1 MSELLRQTIN
11 AAERAA
17 AGEDSPVQDYLDQLL
32 RDPADLHSFGDDER
46 VYLAVL
52 LDSIGL
58 HGESIRILQDSLIPV
73 PGSAAAFFQNTEGM
87 LAAAHGQHDR
97 ARRVLR
103 GALSAASDDLL
114 LRAKIL
120 ANLTAVSLHAGSVE
134 EAEAWADAYCLGAEA
149 GTPATDVL
157 IASVRAGIASAR
169 GDVPGLRTAAASLGE
184 ACRARIAE
192 LGASHPQAFAL
203 VANLA
208 STEIMVARADGSLI
222 DQERATSVLEVAAI
236 RLAAELG
243 AEHPWTLAAEASL
256 ASASG
261 PDLAA
266 GRSPALETGRGDFP
280 AAGPGQHAGP
290 AARTN
295 PAGPGAPTGVSRHP
309 GQRPSGWKRAYMR
322 RVALADTGCAT
333 AGVITALALPFGY
346 KIPYGYAL
354 LGLALPA
361 LWLIALSLV
370 GAHNGRIIDDEA
382 GEYRKVINAGVYLIA
397 TLAIVSLAVS
407 HDRSRVYLLLAMPGI
422 TVLDLAARYLL
433 RSRLLRQRAVG
444 RCMSPVVAVGHESAV
459 ADLIAKLREDANRGM
474 TVVTACLAETSG
486 HREVA
491 GVPVYGGLNDITS
504 AVREYAA
511 DTVAVLSC
519 PEIDDIMLWQLEWDL
534 QETGADLCV
543 APTLLELPRLQAP
556 VQAAAG
562 LPLLRLQTPQLSGPR
577 RVITGLFDRCV
588 AAVALALLSP
598 ALAIVAAAIRLSD
611 KGPVLVTQTRVGR
624 GDRAFRLYKFRT
636 MALDAEERQVDVA
649 AVAATGGIALKTRR
663 DPRVTPIGAHLERWS
678 LDELPEFFNVLRGDM
693 SLVGPRQPFPK
704 EQVTTRSKHTGS

>member
-1 MSELLRQTIN
+1 
-11 AAERAA
+11 
-17 AGEDSPVQDYLDQLL
+17 
-32 RDPADLHSFGDDER
+32 
-46 VYLAVL
+46 
-52 LDSIGL
+52 
-58 HGESIRILQDSLIPV
+58 
-73 PGSAAAFFQNTEGM
+73 
-87 LAAAHGQHDR
+87 
-97 ARRVLR
+97 
-103 GALSAASDDLL
+103 
-114 LRAKIL
+114 
-120 ANLTAVSLHAGSVE
+120 
-134 EAEAWADAYCLGAEA
+134 
-149 GTPATDVL
+149 
-157 IASVRAGIASAR
+157 
-169 GDVPGLRTAAASLGE
+169 
-184 ACRARIAE
+184 
-192 LGASHPQAFAL
+192 
-203 VANLA
+203 
-208 STEIMVARADGSLI
+208 
-222 DQERATSVLEVAAI
+222 
-236 RLAAELG
+236 
-243 AEHPWTLAAEASL
+243 
-256 ASASG
+256 
-261 PDLAA
+261 
-266 GRSPALETGRGDFP
+266 
-280 AAGPGQHAGP
+280 
-290 AARTN
+290 
-295 PAGPGAPTGVSRHP
+295 
-309 GQRPSGWKRAYMR
+309 MR

-693 SLVGPRQPFPK
+693 SLVGPLPALPEGTGHHAEQTHRKLTVKPGLISRSDRRLWLALGAVVVVAAGAITGILKMSFPNGLSGPPHAIVTPYEVGPFQREPSLEQQMKVGQLRSDLITSSSGQAKDVVAAVYQQRRTAPNGNPQIFMFIGGHLANADPAASIASFTQSFPGAKIVPAGPLGGEATCTEATTNGESVAMCVWFDNDSFGELVSPTMTKTKLASVMLSVRPK
-704 EQVTTRSKHTGS
+704 LELPVK